1 MSSLLPRGEPF
12 YFPGGRTGCLL
23 VHGFSGAPDE
33 MRWMGEYLAGRGFS
47 VLGIRLFGHATQPAD
62 MNRARW
68 RDWLASAEDGY
79 HLLSGQC
86 DRVIAMGLS
95 LGGALSLLAARHLP
109 LAGVVVMATPI
120 EVPDPRVRRLRWAIP
135 MFGKL
140 VPFLQQP
147 PPSPSSVRG
156 TEAEHLHYPVYPVR
170 AAAELH
176 DVLAATF
183 QSLPE
188 VTAPTLL
195 LYSTNDAATPSNQV
209 EQIHN
214 SLGSDDKQVQWIEG
228 GGHVIPRGPGREIAF
243 QAAEHFVRRVAP

>member
-1 MSSLLPRGEPF
+1 MSPLLPRGEPF
-12 YFPGGRTGCLL
+12 YFPGGPTGCLL

-33 MRWMGEYLAGRGFS
+33 MRWMGEYLAERGFS

-79 HLLSGQC
+79 HLLAGQC
-86 DRVIAMGLS
+86 ENVIAMGLS

-109 LAGVVVMATPI
+109 LAGVVVMSTPV
-120 EVPDPRVRRLRWAIP
+120 ELPDPRVRRLRWIIP
-135 MFGKL
+135 LFSKF
-140 VPFLQQP
+140 VPFIEQP
-147 PPSPSSVRG
+147 APSPGSVRG
-156 TEAEHLHYPVYPVR
+156 TTDEHLHYPVYPVR

-183 QSLPE
+183 QGLPE

-195 LYSTNDAATPSNQV
+195 LYSTNDAATPREQV
-209 EQIHN
+209 QRIHDH
-214 SLGSDDKQVQWIEG
+214 LGSNDKQLQWIEG

-243 QAAEHFVRRVAP
+243 LAAEQFARRVTE